1 MNILKH
7 IPIVP
12 DWPKPGINFF
22 DITGILAN
30 PEIFDYC
37 CGWLEHQAHW
47 YNASSL
53 VAVESRG
60 FVFAA
65 PVARQLSLPL
75 VLVRKRGKLP
85 GVTIQHTYQTEYSTD
100 TIEMHPHAAIGSNP
114 LIVDD
119 LLATGGTIMATA
131 DLIRSH
137 WANTK
142 ISAAVI
148 INLQNLP
155 GGTALSQHNIM
166 WEGLVNTDE

>member
-7 IPIVP
+7 IPVVP

-22 DITGILAN
+22 DITGILAD

-37 CGWLEHQAHW
+37 CSWLEFQAHQH
-47 YNASSL
+47 NASSL

-75 VLVRKRGKLP
+75 ILFRKSGKLP
-85 GVTIQHTYQTEYSTD
+85 GTTIQHSYQTEYSTD
-100 TIEMHPHAAIGSNP
+100 TIEMHPHAAIGSSP

-137 WANTK
+137 WTNTV

-155 GGTALSQHNIM
+155 GGSALTQHNIN

>member
-1 MNILKH
+1 MNILDH
-7 IPIVP
+7 VPIVP

-22 DITGILAN
+22 DVTGILAE
-30 PEIFDYC
+30 PAAFDYC

-65 PVARQLSLPL
+65 PVARQLGLPL

-85 GVTIQHTYQTEYSTD
+85 GNTIQHTYQTEYSTD
-100 TIEMHPHAAIGSNP
+100 TIEMHPHAAIGSAP

-137 WANTK
+137 WAATK

-155 GGTALSQHNIM
+155 GASALTQHNIM
-166 WEGLVNTDE
+166 WEGLVNVDE